1 MKLKTYCFPEQY
13 FNLFTNYFL
22 KMLAVIELWGNQFT
36 VKEWDIIDVKKLDK
50 EINAS
55 FDVSAMLV
63 SDEEGKETKVWTPFV
78 EGSKVV
84 LKVLDQFKWK
94 KVRVFKMKSKKRY
107 MRNNWFRARLTKLE
121 VVSIA

>member
-1 MKLKTYCFPEQY
+1 
-13 FNLFTNYFL
+13 
-22 KMLAVIELWGNQFT
+22 MLAVIELWGNQFT
-36 VKEWDIIDVKKLDK
+36 VKQWDIIDVKKLDK

>member
-1 MKLKTYCFPEQY
+1 MKLKNYCFAEQY